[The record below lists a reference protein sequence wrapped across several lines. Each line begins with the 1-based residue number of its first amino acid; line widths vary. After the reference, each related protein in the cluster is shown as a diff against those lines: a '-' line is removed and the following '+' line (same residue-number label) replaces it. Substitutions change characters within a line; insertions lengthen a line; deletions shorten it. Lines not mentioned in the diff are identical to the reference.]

1 MCTYETV
8 HCDIG
13 ASSSQPTLCQLFNA
27 LRPVSAD
34 WYTLGIQL
42 DYDASTLNIIE
53 SNHRKVEHC
62 LRDLLSK
69 WLQKYPTKGWRDI
82 IGALRKMDRNDAGDE
97 VERQYIS
104 PSPGVAVWE
113 GLGLNMIFLVESN
126 ERSPSPVD
134 SQSKTAKPSYRD
146 GTCLL

>member
-1 MCTYETV
+1 MVC
-8 HCDIG
+8 CDTG
-13 ASSSQPTLCQLFNA
+13 TSSSQPTLCQLFNV

-42 DYDASTLNIIE
+42 NYDASTLNIIE

-69 WLQKYPTKGWRDI
+69 WLQKYPSKGWRDI
-82 IGALRKMDRNDAGDE
+82 IGALRKMDRNDVADE

-104 PSPGVAVWE
+104 P
-113 GLGLNMIFLVESN
+113 
-126 ERSPSPVD
+126 
-134 SQSKTAKPSYRD
+134 
-146 GTCLL
+146 

>member
-1 MCTYETV
+1 MNSLTGT
-8 HCDIG
+8 
-13 ASSSQPTLCQLFNA
+13 SSSQPTLCQLFNA

-34 WYTLGIQL
+34 WYTLGIEL

-53 SNHRKVEHC
+53 SNHRKVEQC

-82 IGALRKMDRNDAGDE
+82 IGVLRKMDRNDVADE
-97 VERQYIS
+97 VGRQYIS
-104 PSPGVAVWE
+104 PSPGVTVWE
-113 GLGLNMIFLVESN
+113 CLGFNMIFLVESN

-134 SQSKTAKPSYRD
+134 SQSKKAKPSYRD